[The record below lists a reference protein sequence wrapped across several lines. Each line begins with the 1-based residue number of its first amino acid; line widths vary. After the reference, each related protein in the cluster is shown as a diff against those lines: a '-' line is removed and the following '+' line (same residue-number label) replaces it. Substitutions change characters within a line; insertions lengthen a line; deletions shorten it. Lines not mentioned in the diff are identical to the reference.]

1 MKKLFSLAC
10 QALCLN
16 SFQNAGFTFH
26 QEAVP
31 GRTAFFSLSPQPWE
45 DWKQYSSDAQCAQP
59 ACVCCCCSG
68 GGGQTLLP
76 VRRRLVALEMKTVPF
91 MILFSGSINEH
102 LDGFIGNSLW
112 RRRRN
117 DHLSSPE
124 DGSQDQTGPSNVP
137 KAQNVT
143 CHLFSSYSSSPRFR

>member
-76 VRRRLVALEMKTVPF
+76 VRRRLVGRWGGAEELLQLVALAGAVLSALCPF
-91 MILFSGSINEH
+91 PSAAELNFLKVDQLSDCSAAV
-102 LDGFIGNSLW
+102 
-112 RRRRN
+112 RR
-117 DHLSSPE
+117 
-124 DGSQDQTGPSNVP
+124 
-137 KAQNVT
+137 
-143 CHLFSSYSSSPRFR
+143 

>member
-59 ACVCCCCSG
+59 ACVCGCCSG

-76 VRRRLVALEMKTVPF
+76 VRRRLVGRWGGAEELLQLVALAGAV
-91 MILFSGSINEH
+91 
-102 LDGFIGNSLW
+102 
-112 RRRRN
+112 
-117 DHLSSPE
+117 LSALCP
-124 DGSQDQTGPSNVP
+124 
-137 KAQNVT
+137 
-143 CHLFSSYSSSPRFR
+143 FSSAAELNFLKVEQLSDCSAAVRR

>member
-59 ACVCCCCSG
+59 ACVCGCCSG

-76 VRRRLVALEMKTVPF
+76 VRRRLVGRWGGAEELLQLVALAGAVLSALCPF
-91 MILFSGSINEH
+91 PSAAELNFLKVEQLSDCSAAV
-102 LDGFIGNSLW
+102 
-112 RRRRN
+112 RR
-117 DHLSSPE
+117 
-124 DGSQDQTGPSNVP
+124 
-137 KAQNVT
+137 
-143 CHLFSSYSSSPRFR
+143 